1 MPTTGETCEKAGV
14 YMGSCGHEHRF
25 DKGDTF
31 TPCTYCNKSVTW
43 TWVRPL

>member
-1 MPTTGETCEKAGV
+1 MPTTGETCESSGV
-14 YMGSCGHEHRF
+14 YMGSCGHEHSF

-31 TPCTYCNKSVTW
+31 TPCSYCNKSVTW